1 MCFYLVVILLT
12 NVMPFLSLTLML
24 CPLRKVSPI
33 TINSSGWWFQAFFMF
48 HNRWDNFRIDFHIF
62 QDGNCTT
69 NQSCSVNHRES
80 HGEPGSG
87 HHLRPTLG
95 GLQPQLRGAGERGPL
110 DCRGRQFRDKSWECS
125 DSLGS

>member
-1 MCFYLVVILLT
+1 
-12 NVMPFLSLTLML
+12 ML

-48 HNRWDNFRIDFHIF
+48 HNRWDNFPIDFHIF
-62 QDGNCTT
+62 QDGYCTT

-110 DCRGRQFRDKSWECS
+110 DCRGGHFFGTTVGSAVTHWDHRQNGIRTSNWDFYIGLEI
-125 DSLGS
+125 

>member
-1 MCFYLVVILLT
+1 
-12 NVMPFLSLTLML
+12 
-24 CPLRKVSPI
+24 
-33 TINSSGWWFQAFFMF
+33 
-48 HNRWDNFRIDFHIF
+48 
-62 QDGNCTT
+62 
-69 NQSCSVNHRES
+69 VNHRES

-125 DSLGS
+125 DSLGSKTKWDKNIKLGLYWSRNMNIWT